1 MAAEAIGRRD
11 VPILDEVPTPPARYM
26 WFGRLL
32 VRRLLARYDV
42 NVHGM
47 HLIPSTGPVILAS
60 NHVGYLD
67 GPMLFGTAER
77 KVHAMV
83 KESMFSGAM
92 GFGLTMMGQ
101 ICVDRFRHDPL
112 AVKKALR
119 VLVTGGALSIYPE
132 GARGRGDVART
143 KGGAAYLALVTG
155 APVVPIACLGT
166 RLHGAPLETKPPNGS
181 RLHLV
186 VGEPMQFDP
195 VPWPRTK
202 QQVAEVQ
209 SIIQQALAA
218 HVVKACEL
226 TGHTLPDPEPMPTQA
241 PEAPADAPAA
251 EAQPPDDEDHHS

>member
-1 MAAEAIGRRD
+1 MAAEMTGRRD
-11 VPILDEVPTPPARYM
+11 LPILDEVPTPPARYI
-26 WFGRLL
+26 WFGRFL

-42 NVHGM
+42 HVHGM

-60 NHVGYLD
+60 NHIGYLD
-67 GPMLFGTAER
+67 GPMLFGTADR

-101 ICVDRFRHDPL
+101 IRVDRFRHDPL

-119 VLVTGGALSIYPE
+119 VLGSGGALSIYPE
-132 GARGRGDVART
+132 GARGRGDVGRT

-155 APVVPIACLGT
+155 APVVPVACLGT
-166 RLHGAPLETKPPNGS
+166 RLTGASLETKPPNGT
-181 RLHLV
+181 RLDLV
-186 VGEPMQFDP
+186 IGEGMRFDP

-202 QQVAEVQ
+202 QRVGEVQ

-218 HVVKACEL
+218 HVVEACAL
-226 TGHTLPDPEPMPTQA
+226 TGQTLPDPEPTPPVL
-241 PEAPADAPAA
+241 PETDPPAEQSGP
-251 EAQPPDDEDHHS
+251 